1 MENILI
7 GIKRILPTIDRA
19 KITPPRATII
29 NIKDYKLGRKGGY
42 SR

>member
-19 KITPPRATII
+19 KITPPRAEIFSLKEYK
-29 NIKDYKLGRKGGY
+29 IKGRKTK
-42 SR
+42 